1 MGFYVKVKLLARGVI
16 LLFFLATNP
25 WIFIIL
31 IFLNS
36 LLEQAGSPAYLGI
49 MKEIYSDDYRGRA
62 MGYVRMEM
70 AIVAAFASY
79 LGGFLLDHFSYRY
92 IFPLG
97 AMFGILSVTYF
108 GKIKIFFIWIFW

>member
-1 MGFYVKVKLLARGVI
+1 
-16 LLFFLATNP
+16 
-25 WIFIIL
+25 
-31 IFLNS
+31 
-36 LLEQAGSPAYLGI
+36 

-108 GKIKIFFIWIFW
+108 GKIKIYGYSGETCPKKF